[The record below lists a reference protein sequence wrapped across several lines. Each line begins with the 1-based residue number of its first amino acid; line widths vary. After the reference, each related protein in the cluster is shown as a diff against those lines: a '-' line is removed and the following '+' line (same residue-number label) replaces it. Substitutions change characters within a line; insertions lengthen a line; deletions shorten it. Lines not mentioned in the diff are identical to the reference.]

1 MTMSTTDK
9 SAQAQIVV
17 QWGDDPFVVTVTHH
31 DTTTAG
37 LLSGPRNTWRWDIR
51 STTDAAEWLPVRAWS
66 GTDLSSAL
74 DVGDPD
80 PIAALCSL
88 GSFLG
93 AYSDAWLRGG
103 PGSENR
109 DLFDASLPYD
119 LAYDIDKAI
128 MLEFPEEDAR

>member
-1 MTMSTTDK
+1 MSTT
-9 SAQAQIVV
+9 ARAPQAQIVV
-17 QWGDDPFVVTVTHH
+17 DHDGDPFVVTVTLRGT
-31 DTTTAG
+31 DLFAPSDDARR
-37 LLSGPRNTWRWDIR
+37 LWWSWSIK
-51 STTDAAEWLPVRAWS
+51 STTDAADWQPVRRWA
-66 GTDLSSAL
+66 GEDLSSPFST
-74 DVGDPD
+74 DPD

-119 LAYDIDKAI
+119 LAYDIDEAI